1 MSKLV
6 FQQKRRKGIPK
17 LHVKTGDIV
26 KVLSGDYK
34 GKTGRVIRVFP
45 RKGLAIVEGVAIIKK
60 RIRPKTNPRFP
71 QGGVIEMERPI
82 PVCKLQVMDPS
93 INKPTRIGR
102 RWENGQWVRYSK
114 KSGKTL

>member
-1 MSKLV
+1 MSKPV
-6 FQQKRRKGIPK
+6 FQQERRKGIPK
-17 LHVKTGDIV
+17 LHIKAGDTV

-34 GKTGRVIRVFP
+34 GKTGRVVRVFP

-60 RIRPKTNPRFP
+60 RIRPKTNARFP
-71 QGGVIEMERPI
+71 QGGTIEMERPI
-82 PVCKLQVMDPS
+82 PVCKLQVIDPS

-102 RWENGQWVRYSK
+102 RRENDQWVRYSK

>member
-1 MSKLV
+1 MKKV
-6 FQQKRRKGIPK
+6 IFQQKRRQSSPK
-17 LHVKTGDIV
+17 LHVKTGDQV
-26 KVLSGDYK
+26 KVLSGDDR
-34 GKTGRVIRVFP
+34 GKVGRVIRVFP
-45 RKGLAIVEGVAIIKK
+45 KKGLAIVEGVAIIKK
-60 RIRPKTNPRFP
+60 RIRPKTNSRFP

-82 PVCKLQVMDPS
+82 PVCKLQVIDPS

>member
-1 MSKLV
+1 MRKPV
-6 FQQKRRKGIPK
+6 FEQKRRKGIPK
-17 LHVKTGDIV
+17 LHVKAGDIV
-26 KVLSGDYK
+26 KVLSGDDK

-82 PVCKLQVMDPS
+82 PVCKLQVIDPS
-93 INKPTRIGR
+93 ISKPTRIGR